1 MLNNWVANREMKR
14 LLKDISNNPS
24 VESLKFNFSEL
35 YDLFFPKFK
44 KVKDCI
50 IISKKS
56 VDELEMF
63 FDRSVKAC
71 QDKTGYEA
79 YSSDTRIDCYF
90 EGKVSMMAGTQIALI
105 ALEVWALR
113 LKQIDPNSKFCL
125 IMFSDEDHVE
135 IRFHKFRED
144 EGMILAD
151 DLESYQDGGA
161 VGYVIV

>member
-1 MLNNWVANREMKR
+1 MLSNWVANREMKR

-44 KVKDCI
+44 KVKDCV

-113 LKQIDPNSKFCL
+113 LKQMDPNSKFCL
-125 IMFSDEDHVE
+125 IMYSNEDRVE
-135 IRFHKFRED
+135 IRFHKVRED
-144 EGMILAD
+144 EIKWLAD
-151 DLESYQDGGA
+151 DLEGYQGDA

>member
-35 YDLFFPKFK
+35 YDLFFPEFK
-44 KVKDCI
+44 KVKDCV

-71 QDKTGYEA
+71 QDKTGYEV
-79 YSSDTRIDCYF
+79 YSSETRIDCHF
-90 EGKVSMMAGTQIALI
+90 EGEVSMMAGTQIALI
-105 ALEVWALR
+105 AIEVWALS
-113 LKQIDPNSKFCL
+113 LKQLDPDSKFCL
-125 IMFSDEDHVE
+125 IMCSNEDRVE
-135 IRFHKFRED
+135 IRFHKVREN
-144 EGMILAD
+144 EIKWLAD
-151 DLESYQDGGA
+151 DINSYQGGA

>member
-71 QDKTGYEA
+71 QDKTGYEV
-79 YSSDTRIDCYF
+79 YSSETRIDCHF
-90 EGKVSMMAGTQIALI
+90 EGEVSMMAGTQIALI

-113 LKQIDPNSKFCL
+113 LKQMDPNSKFCL
-125 IMFSDEDHVE
+125 IMYSNEDRVE
-135 IRFHKFRED
+135 IRFHKVRDNEISWLSD
-144 EGMILAD
+144 NLEGYKGD
-151 DLESYQDGGA
+151 A

>member
-1 MLNNWVANREMKR
+1 MLSNWVANNKMKK
-14 LLKDISNNPS
+14 LLKDISDHPS
-24 VESLKFNFSEL
+24 VENLKFNFSEL

-56 VDELEMF
+56 VNRLEMF
-63 FDRSVKAC
+63 FDKAMEMY
-71 QDKTGYEA
+71 QDKTGYE
-79 YSSDTRIDCYF
+79 SSCSDTRIDCYF
-90 EGKVSMMAGTQIALI
+90 EGEVSMMAGTQIALI
-105 ALEVWALR
+105 VLEVWALR
-113 LKQIDPNSKFCL
+113 LKQMDPDSKFCL

-161 VGYVIV
+161 VGHVIV

>member
-1 MLNNWVANREMKR
+1 MLSNWVANREMKK

-79 YSSDTRIDCYF
+79 VNTDTRIDCYF
-90 EGKVSMMAGTQIALI
+90 EGKVSMIARTQIALI
-105 ALEVWALR
+105 ALEIWALR
-113 LKQIDPNSKFCL
+113 LKQMEPDSKFCL
-125 IMFSDEDHVE
+125 IMYGNEDRVE
-135 IRFHKFRED
+135 IRFHKVREN
-144 EGMILAD
+144 EIKWLAD
-151 DLESYQDGGA
+151 DLEGYQGDA

>member
-1 MLNNWVANREMKR
+1 MISNW
-14 LLKDISNNPS
+14 ISNNEMKKLLKEVSEHPS
-24 VESLKFNFSEL
+24 IEILKFNFSEL
-35 YDLFFPKFK
+35 HDLFFPKFK
-44 KVKDCI
+44 KVKDCVI
-50 IISKKS
+50 IAEES

-63 FDRSVKAC
+63 FDRAVKAC

-79 YSSDTRIDCYF
+79 GCTETRIDCHF

-113 LKQIDPNSKFCL
+113 LKKMDPDSKFCL
-125 IMFSDEDHVE
+125 IMCSNEDRVE

-144 EGMILAD
+144 EGMLLAD
-151 DLESYQDGGA
+151 DLEGYQGDA